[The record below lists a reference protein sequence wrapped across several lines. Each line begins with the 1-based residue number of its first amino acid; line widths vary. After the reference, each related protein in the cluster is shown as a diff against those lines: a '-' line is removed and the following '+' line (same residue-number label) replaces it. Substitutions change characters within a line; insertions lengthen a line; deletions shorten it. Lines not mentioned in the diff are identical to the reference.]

1 MSYIHIQK
9 KTLITQLSQGF
20 NVFYRWFNDTLRVIN
35 LSSSKGG
42 KILDRNIQQMFR
54 VSVEER
60 QELMELMSKYGLS
73 LSDVIRKA
81 IKEAYGVEGFEPS
94 YDLASKRELKKSRKW
109 ELY

>member
-20 NVFYRWFNDTLRVIN
+20 NVCYRWFNDTLRVIN

-42 KILDRNIQQMFR
+42 KILARNIQQMFR

-81 IKEAYGVEGFEPS
+81 IKEAYGVEGFEHS